1 MNTFNVPGK
10 IYFKDGSAGVA
21 LRELTEIYHYKRV
34 LIITGA
40 ASYAGGT
47 ASGIM
52 NMLEK
57 NGLSVAEYLVE
68 NAPVTTGDL
77 RAAVQKLREFEP
89 DAVIGIGAGE
99 IMNAA
104 KLLRIL
110 GENTEIDPCDLA
122 GIEAAAAVYAG
133 GGNRKC
139 MLVLMPTSFGDG
151 AQNTS
156 FAAVSDE
163 EGLHYLKGIR
173 FIPEMTVTDAQFVK
187 GKSPE
192 AVKDE
197 AGQLLG
203 LAVRA
208 FLNNESCEYTDGLL
222 TEAIFSVLR
231 YREAAAAGRP
241 SALEKL
247 HNAST
252 IAGSTF
258 GNIYTDGAE
267 LLNSSIP
274 AKDELSEEAAEKL
287 DRLADEYGCSGGTE
301 FMKLL
306 AR

>member
-34 LIITGA
+34 LIVTGA
-40 ASYAGGT
+40 ASYAGGAAT
-47 ASGIM
+47 GIV

-57 NGLSVAEYLVE
+57 KGLSVAEYLVKG
-68 NAPVTTGDL
+68 APVTTADL
-77 RAAVQKLREFEP
+77 KAAVQKLREFEP
-89 DAVIGIGAGE
+89 DAVIGIGKSE

-110 GENTEIDPCDLA
+110 GEYPELDPADLA
-122 GIEAAAAVYAG
+122 GIEEAAKVYAG
-133 GGNRKC
+133 GSRRC
-139 MLVLMPTSFGDG
+139 MLVLMPTYFGDG
-151 AQNTS
+151 AQNTP
-156 FAAVSDE
+156 FAAAADP
-163 EGLHYLKGIR
+163 EGLHCLRGIR
-173 FIPEMTVTDAQFVK
+173 FIPEMTVTDAQYVK

-192 AVKDE
+192 TVSAE
-197 AGQLLG
+197 AKQLLG

-208 FLNNESCEYTDGLL
+208 FLNNDSCEYTDGLL

-231 YREAAAAGRP
+231 YREDGAAGRP

-258 GNIYTDGAE
+258 GNVYADGAE

-274 AKDELSEEAAEKL
+274 DREELSEEAAEKL
-287 DRLADEYGCSGGTE
+287 DRLAEEYGCSGGAE
-301 FMKLL
+301 FMELL